1 MEASRMT
8 SFIERNKGIIEE
20 YRANGGRMTGRWE
33 GRPLLLLTTT
43 GAKTGQLRTSPV
55 TYLEGDGRYYVFAS
69 KGGSETHPDWYRNLV
84 ADPAVSVE
92 MGEEK
97 FEATATVLPGAERD
111 AIYEK
116 QTVVMPQF
124 GEYQSGISRTIP
136 VIALTRIK

>member
-1 MEASRMT
+1 MT
-8 SFIERNKGIIEE
+8 NFIERNKGIIEE

-33 GRPLLLLTTT
+33 GRLLLLLTTT

-69 KGGSETHPDWYRNLV
+69 KGGSGSHPDWYRNL
-84 ADPAVSVE
+84 ATNPAVKVE
-92 MGEEK
+92 MGEET
-97 FEATATVLPGAERD
+97 FEATATVLRGAERD

-116 QTVVMPQF
+116 QTLVMPQF

-136 VIALTRIK
+136 VVALTRIR